1 MMLLPLQQVMAY
13 SLCDKQTFPKATSI
27 ECKVAETSSIIK
39 SNQTVMFKVQG
50 YIQIIDGCSF
60 RSNLSFSGSESPF
73 WYGGNTGNN
82 TAVRLSTDTV
92 NSTGLQSFSLI
103 SNAGSW
109 VSYTD
114 FNEFRLYDETYAVIV
129 ARCPIMTEKSALSTK
144 NVAQRC
150 GGLLSMPLAL
160 LLMIKILG

>member
-1 MMLLPLQQVMAY
+1 MLLPLQQVMAY

-150 GGLLSMPLAL
+150 GGLLSIMPLAL
-160 LLMIKILG
+160 LLMIKVLG